1 MYNAIIG
8 RITNKLPHTKAD
20 RLEFIIV
27 CNTNVITQKDL
38 YEVGD
43 LVVFF
48 PSDGQ
53 LSKQYT
59 DANDLVAR
67 YDENKVRLNT
77 GYMDENRRVK
87 AINLR
92 GEKSDGLVAPISSLQ
107 FTNYDLSKLKE
118 GEEFN
123 TLNNI
128 LICSKYYSRATNI
141 KKDKQA
147 SNQVKKLK
155 TTAIFHEH
163 VDTKQLRLYLNT
175 VPLDS
180 TIVITSK
187 FHGSSG
193 RQSFTKVTKEFVPYN
208 IHTKLYNLA
217 NKFKSKVKNNQKLK
231 DLIDTGLTRLINRVK
246 YTKTYYDYVLG
257 TRRVVLD
264 PNKDSKGYYNTDQ
277 FRWDSANKIF
287 PKLHK
292 GEEIYYEI
300 VGYVE
305 GNQMI
310 MPAHDATTTNDK
322 EFIKCYG
329 KSINYTYGC
338 DPGESKT
345 YVYRI
350 AITNEDG
357 HQWDLTWEQVKARC
371 AELEVEH
378 VPEIITYY
386 PNHFTNHDDLLEK
399 IQEFSNYPNPD
410 GSFAEGVC
418 IRIEKGNKVSFYK
431 EKNWHFKV
439 MEGIIKDDPNIIDME
454 EAES

>member
-8 RITNKLPHTKAD
+8 RITNKFPHTKAD
-20 RLEFIIV
+20 RLEFLVV

-38 YEVGD
+38 YQEGD

-53 LSKQYT
+53 LSRQYT

-92 GEKSDGLVAPISSLQ
+92 GEKSDGLVMPISSLQ
-107 FTNYDLSKLKE
+107 FTNYDLSKLQE

-128 LICSKYYSRATNI
+128 PICNKYYNQATNKA
-141 KKDKQA
+141 KKSTNKLQ
-147 SNQVKKLK
+147 SKKLK
-155 TTAIFHEH
+155 TNAVFHEH
-163 VDTKQLRLYLNT
+163 VDTKQIKYYLNT
-175 VPLDS
+175 IPLDA
-180 TIVITSK
+180 TIVITTK
-187 FHGSSG
+187 QHGTSS
-193 RQSFTKVTKEFVPYN
+193 RIAHTKVTKEFVPFDL
-208 IHTKLYNLA
+208 HTKLYTLISKVKNRKLKDWLDNKA
-217 NKFKSKVKNNQKLK
+217 TKLLNKFKS
-231 DLIDTGLTRLINRVK
+231 
-246 YTKTYYDYVLG
+246 TKTYYDYVLG

-264 PNKDSKGYYNTDQ
+264 PNKDSNGYYNTDQ
-277 FRWDSANKIF
+277 FRWDSASKLF

-305 GNQMI
+305 GNKMI
-310 MPAHDATTTNDK
+310 MPPHDATSTNDK
-322 EFIKCYG
+322 EFIKQYG
-329 KSINYTYGC
+329 KTIEYTYGC
-338 DPGESKT
+338 EPGESKS

-371 AELEVEH
+371 IELGVEY
-378 VPEIITYY
+378 VPELAVYHPYFFI
-386 PNHFTNHDDLLEK
+386 NRQKLLEK
-399 IQEFSNYPNPD
+399 IIEFSNYPNDD
-410 GSFAEGVC
+410 GSFSEGVC
-418 IRIEKGNKVSFYK
+418 IRVEKGNEVKFYK

-439 MEGIIKDDPNIIDME
+439 MEGIIKDDPNFVDIE
-454 EAES
+454 EAEG